1 MGAVIPY
8 GKAKGKS
15 VADAPEN
22 DLRWVASTLEEKLA
36 TEPDGRFA
44 EGNRELL
51 GAIRDELA
59 KRGVAVDGGGGAPQ
73 RAQRPAAQQAARAPA
88 NGSNGAPR
96 PAAPLARRPDAQ
108 VVAGSFR
115 EATEVN
121 AQLEHAMSQ
130 YHLVSPA
137 TSCGSLPEGCEVALS
152 LIKVDPNT
160 DKGGPGEVA
169 PVGGGKL
176 SLSGFVLKRIG
187 AAAGISWDMNATG
200 RLDDGSDPHYA
211 SYRAVGWVR
220 NFDGSARCISG
231 EVEIDMREGSPQLV
245 AMKARAKD
253 GANIESQ
260 IRDTRLFIL
269 RHAETKAKLRAIA
282 DMGVKRSYTAA
293 ELSKPFCVARLM
305 WTGRTNDP
313 ELKRVFAEKTADAMI
328 GAASAMYGT
337 QSAPMQRAPAALQ
350 AAAPPALAG
359 HPPPALGSASRSW
372 DDEHDLIDMEQPYA
386 APPARPTPKPEP
398 THPAPAADAGPTEY
412 LDEERV

>member
-1 MGAVIPY
+1 MAGFTIP
-8 GKAKGKS
+8 GGKS
-15 VADAPEN
+15 KGTAIGDADDGSIKYWYDRIGK
-22 DLRWVASTLEEKLA
+22 DLADNPDKPYADRDRGWLA
-36 TEPDGRFA
+36 AARA
-44 EGNRELL
+44 
-51 GAIRDELA
+51 ELA
-59 KRGVAVDGGGGAPQ
+59 KRGVVVDDAPAGAQ
-73 RAQRPAAQQAARAPA
+73 RAQQ
-88 NGSNGAPR
+88 APR
-96 PAAPLARRPDAQ
+96 PHAGSSGAERPQAALARRPDVQ
-108 VVAGSFR
+108 VVAGSFH
-115 EATEVN
+115 EAAEIN
-121 AQLEHAMSQ
+121 AQLESAKSQ

-211 SYRAVGWVR
+211 SYRAVGWVK

-253 GANIESQ
+253 GANIDSQ
-260 IRDTRLFIL
+260 IRDTRLFLL

-328 GAASAMYGT
+328 GAASTMYGT
-337 QSAPMQRAPAALQ
+337 QSAPVPRAPAALQ
-350 AAAPPALAG
+350 AASQPPAFAG
-359 HPPPALGSASRSW
+359 HPPPALGTSSRAW
-372 DDEHDLIDMEQPYA
+372 DDEPEFIDMEQPYETP
-386 APPARPTPKPEP
+386 APRPTPKPAP
-398 THPAPAADAGPTEY
+398 QPPADPGANEY
-412 LDEERV
+412 ANEERL

>member
-1 MGAVIPY
+1 MASAFTIPG
-8 GKAKGKS
+8 GKNKG
-15 VADAPEN
+15 VALADADDGSIRYWYDRIGKDLAEN
-22 DLRWVASTLEEKLA
+22 PDKPYAERDRGWLA
-36 TEPDGRFA
+36 AARA
-44 EGNRELL
+44 EL
-51 GAIRDELA
+51 G
-59 KRGVAVDGGGGAPQ
+59 KRGVVLDDVGGGAQ
-73 RAQRPAAQQAARAPA
+73 RGAADRPATSGGGAHQQRQ
-88 NGSNGAPR
+88 
-96 PAAPLARRPDAQ
+96 AAPLARRPETQ
-108 VVAGSFR
+108 VAMGSLR
-115 EATEVN
+115 DATEIN
-121 AQLEHAMSQ
+121 AQLDVAVSQ

-137 TSCGSLPEGCEVALS
+137 TSCGALPEGCEVALS
-152 LIKVDPNT
+152 MIKVSANT

-176 SLSGFVLKRIG
+176 SLSGFVLKRIA
-187 AAAGISWDMNATG
+187 AAAGVSWDMNATG

-293 ELSKPFCVARLM
+293 ELDKPFCVARLM

-313 ELKRVFAEKTADAMI
+313 DLKRIFAEKTADAMI

-337 QSAPMQRAPAALQ
+337 QSAPVQRAPQALQ
-350 AAAPPALAG
+350 VHAPQVPAMGG
-359 HPPPALGSASRSW
+359 HPPPALGAASRGW
-372 DDEHDLIDMEQPYA
+372 DDDHDLVDMEQPYA
-386 APPARPTPKPEP
+386 APAPRPTPKPEHNQAP
-398 THPAPAADAGPTEY
+398 PAADAGTTEY
-412 LDEERV
+412 LDAERL